1 MTNQRSGPVT
11 ASKWFMPLFSLGL
24 GAVILGA
31 SWIGGHPGL
40 GVYGLAVMAG
50 CGLLLLAGGRS
61 ETIRGLRGDGRDERF
76 AQIDL
81 RATAF
86 SGLAV
91 IVALIVAWLVR
102 SRPGTAASLMTGCSR
117 SPASR
122 TCWRSCCCA
131 GAADPGSEYTRVGD
145 RLPGRLML
153 PPRQPAVAASAF
165 PDRPSRAAPG
175 CARSAPPAARQATC
189 RAASGSSERSE
200 WFRPEPR

>member
-1 MTNQRSGPVT
+1 MIKPRSGPLT

-24 GAVILGA
+24 GVAILIA
-31 SWIGGHPGL
+31 SSIGGHPGL

-86 SGLAV
+86 SGAAV

-102 SRPGTAASLMTGCSR
+102 IATGHSGEPYDWLLAIAGLAYLLAVVLQR
-117 SPASR
+117 
-122 TCWRSCCCA
+122 WR
-131 GAADPGSEYTRVGD
+131 G
-145 RLPGRLML
+145 
-153 PPRQPAVAASAF
+153 
-165 PDRPSRAAPG
+165 
-175 CARSAPPAARQATC
+175 
-189 RAASGSSERSE
+189 
-200 WFRPEPR
+200 